1 MFNDLLMGFYSC
13 FQPGNFLALAGGTI
27 AGIVAGAIP
36 GLDCSVATALFLTL
50 TYNMTPPQAFVF
62 LAGIYCGGV
71 YGGQIPAILFRVPG
85 ASEAVMTT
93 LDGYPMAQK
102 GQAGKALGVGLL
114 CSLLGG
120 LFGTMIL
127 ILLAPPLADLA
138 LEFGPAEYFGLSV
151 LGLSCISSLGA
162 RSQIKAIISGLL
174 GLLFATV
181 GLDQI
186 TGMQR
191 FTFGTGML
199 QGGINFIPAVIGL
212 FAAAEVYNQISLK
225 RYEIGGV
232 RDEKKSNKVKV
243 KLPSFSELWPIKW
256 SMLRSAIVGTWIGIL
271 PGVGATTAAI
281 VGYAQAVRFSK
292 HPEKFGTGIIE
303 GIAAPETANNAA
315 TGGAMVPLLALG
327 IPGSATTAIM
337 IGAFYL
343 HGLQIGPMFL
353 QQNKPLAYTIF
364 AAMALA
370 NVIFFVLGFFA
381 IKAFAKVLELRYPYL
396 AANILAFCAVGA
408 TALGDVYGMKMMFIF
423 AILGFFM
430 EKYGFP
436 VAPMV
441 LGLVLGPIAEPGLR
455 RALLI
460 ADYDV
465 WLVLT
470 RPITAFFLI
479 LSIFS
484 LLTPVLRNLFSRR
497 KGNGMMD
504 IKRQD

>member
-1 MFNDLLMGFYSC
+1 MLSDLLMGFYSC
-13 FQPGNFLALAGGTI
+13 FHPGNFLALVGGTV
-27 AGIVAGAIP
+27 AGIIAGAIP
-36 GLDCSVATALFLTL
+36 GLDCSVATALLLPL
-50 TYNMTPPQAFVF
+50 TYKMTPSQAFVF

-102 GQAGKALGVGLL
+102 GEAGKALGVGLL

-120 LFGTMIL
+120 LFSCVIL
-127 ILLAPPLADLA
+127 ILLAPPLANFA
-138 LEFGPAEYFGLSV
+138 LEFGPAEYFALSV

-162 RSQIKAIISGLL
+162 KSQTKAIISALL

-181 GLDQI
+181 GIDQI

-212 FAAAEVYNQISLK
+212 FAAAEVYNQISQK
-225 RYEIGGV
+225 RYEIGIV
-232 RDEKKSNKVKV
+232 TDKEKTKKVKV
-243 KLPSFSELWPIKW
+243 KLPSISELWPIKW

-281 VGYAQAVRFSK
+281 VGYATAVRFSK

-303 GIAAPETANNAA
+303 GVAAPETANNAA

-353 QQNKPLAYTIF
+353 QQHKPLAYTIF
-364 AAMALA
+364 AGMTLA
-370 NVIFFVLGFFA
+370 NVIFFILGFFA
-381 IKAFAKVLELRYPYL
+381 IKAFAKVLELKYPYL
-396 AANILAFCAVGA
+396 AANILAFCGVGA
-408 TALGDVYGMKMMFIF
+408 VAMGDIYGMKMMFIF

-430 EKYGFP
+430 EKYGYP
-436 VAPMV
+436 VAPIV

-470 RPITAFFLI
+470 RPITAFLLI

-484 LLTPVLRNLFSRR
+484 LLTPLLRNLFSRR
-497 KGNGMMD
+497 KGHEMMD
-504 IKRQD
+504 IKSQD

>member
-1 MFNDLLMGFYSC
+1 MLTDLLAGFYSC
-13 FQPGNFLALAGGTI
+13 FIPGNFLALLGGTI
-27 AGIVAGAIP
+27 AGIAAGAIP
-36 GLDCSVATALFLTL
+36 GLDCSVATALLITL
-50 TYNMTPPQAFVF
+50 TYKMTPSQAFVF

-120 LFGTMIL
+120 LFSCVIL
-127 ILLAPPLADLA
+127 ILLAPPLADFA
-138 LEFGPAEYFGLSV
+138 LEFGPAEYFGLSI

-162 RSQIKAIISGLL
+162 RSQMKAILSGLF
-174 GLLFATV
+174 GLLLATV

-186 TGMQR
+186 TGMAR

-199 QGGINFIPAVIGL
+199 QGGISFIPAVIGL
-212 FAAAEVYNQISLK
+212 FAAAEVYNQISAR
-225 RYEIGGV
+225 RYETGMV
-232 RDEKKSNKVKV
+232 ADKETTKKVKV

-256 SMLRSAIVGTWIGIL
+256 SILRSAIVGTWIGIL

-281 VGYAQAVRFSK
+281 VGYATAVRFSK

-303 GIAAPETANNAA
+303 GVAAPETANNAA

-353 QQNKPLAYTIF
+353 AQNKPLAYTIF
-364 AAMALA
+364 AGMVLA
-370 NVIFFVLGFFA
+370 NFIFFVLGFFA
-381 IKAFAKVLELRYPYL
+381 IKAFAKVLKIRYPYL
-396 AANILAFCAVGA
+396 AANILAFCGVGA
-408 TALGDVYGMKMMFIF
+408 VAMGDVYGMKMMFLF
-423 AILGFFM
+423 AVLGFFM
-430 EKYGFP
+430 EKYGYP

-441 LGLVLGPIAEPGLR
+441 LGLVLGPIAEPALR

-460 ADYDV
+460 SDYDV

-470 RPITAFFLI
+470 RPLTAGFLI
-479 LSIFS
+479 LSILS
-484 LLTPVLRNLFSRR
+484 LLLPMIRSFFSRQ
-497 KGNGMMD
+497 KGQRPMD
-504 IKRQD
+504 FKIQD

>member
-1 MFNDLLMGFYSC
+1 
-13 FQPGNFLALAGGTI
+13 
-27 AGIVAGAIP
+27 
-36 GLDCSVATALFLTL
+36 
-50 TYNMTPPQAFVF
+50 
-62 LAGIYCGGV
+62 
-71 YGGQIPAILFRVPG
+71 
-85 ASEAVMTT
+85 MTT

-102 GQAGKALGVGLL
+102 GEAGKALGVGLL

-120 LFGTMIL
+120 LFSVVIL

-138 LEFGPAEYFGLSV
+138 LEFGPAEYFALAI

-162 RSQIKAIISGLL
+162 KSQIKAIVSGLL
-174 GLLFATV
+174 GLLLATV

-191 FTFGTGML
+191 FTFGTDML

-212 FAAAEVYNQISLK
+212 FAASEVYNQISRK
-225 RYEIGGV
+225 HYETGIV
-232 RDEKKSNKVKV
+232 DPEKTMKKVKV
-243 KLPSFSELWPIKW
+243 ELPRFSELWPIKW

-292 HPEKFGTGIIE
+292 HPERFGTGIIE
-303 GIAAPETANNAA
+303 GVAAPETANNAA

-337 IGAFYL
+337 VGAFYL
-343 HGLQIGPMFL
+343 HGLQPGPMFL
-353 QQNKPLAYTIF
+353 QQNRPLAYTIF
-364 AAMALA
+364 AGMALA

-381 IKAFAKVLELRYPYL
+381 IKAFAKLLRIRYPYL

-408 TALGDVYGMKMMFIF
+408 TAMGDLYGVRMMFLF

-470 RPITAFFLI
+470 RPLTAFFLI
-479 LSIFS
+479 LSVVS
-484 LLTPVLRNLFSRR
+484 LLTPVIRGFIAKKKNGQAMNFSAR
-497 KGNGMMD
+497 GE
-504 IKRQD
+504 

>member
-1 MFNDLLMGFYSC
+1 MLNDLLMGFYSC
-13 FQPGNFLALAGGTI
+13 FNPGNFIALVGGTI
-27 AGIVAGAIP
+27 AGIIAGAIP
-36 GLDCSVATALFLTL
+36 GLDCSVATALLITL
-50 TYNMTPPQAFVF
+50 TYKMTPSQAFVF

-120 LFGTMIL
+120 LFSCVIL
-127 ILLAPPLADLA
+127 ILLAPPLANFA
-138 LEFGPAEYFGLSV
+138 LEFGPAEYFGLSI

-162 RSQIKAIISGLL
+162 RSQIKAIFSGVFGLL
-174 GLLFATV
+174 LATV

-199 QGGINFIPAVIGL
+199 QSGISFIPAVIGL
-212 FAAAEVYNQISLK
+212 FAAAEVYNQISMR
-225 RYEIGGV
+225 RYETGMV
-232 RDEKKSNKVKV
+232 LKTQESKKVKV
-243 KLPSFSELWPIKW
+243 KLPSLSELWPIKW
-256 SMLRSAIVGTWIGIL
+256 SILRSAIVGTWIGIL

-281 VGYAQAVRFSK
+281 VGYATAVRFSK

-303 GIAAPETANNAA
+303 GVAAPETANNAA

-343 HGLQIGPMFL
+343 HGLQIGPLFL
-353 QQNKPLAYTIF
+353 QQHKPLAYTIF
-364 AAMALA
+364 AGMALA
-370 NVIFFVLGFFA
+370 NIIFFILGFFA
-381 IKAFAKVLELRYPYL
+381 IKAFTKVLNLKYPYL
-396 AANILAFCAVGA
+396 AANILAFCGVGA
-408 TALGDVYGMKMMFIF
+408 TAMGDVYGMRMMFLF

-430 EKYGFP
+430 EKYGYP

-441 LGLVLGPIAEPGLR
+441 LGLVLGPIAEPALR

-470 RPITAFFLI
+470 RPLTAGFLI
-479 LSIFS
+479 LSIIS
-484 LLTPVLRNLFSRR
+484 LLMPLLRRLFS
-497 KGNGMMD
+497 KGKKSVTAD
-504 IKRQD
+504 LKIQD